1 MHKRIHVEDLTL
13 GMYLHEFCGS
23 WMEHPFWRTR
33 FLLEDPK
40 DLERIYSTAVQEVW
54 IDVSRGK
61 DVAAGK
67 PALSPEEVEERIATD
82 FSALDAMP
90 PLHVVSPELPP
101 PPERDLGPTSTQ
113 MEIRRA
119 AQICSNAKQAVVSM
133 FKEPAWARPWTWP
146 RHPAWWRRSP
156 TQCCATPARS
166 SAWRG

>member
-1 MHKRIHVEDLTL
+1 MLKRIHVEDLTL

-101 PPERDLGPTSTQ
+101 RPQRGQSLGQQRQKAPPVWQAENRVAVFRRETEVLLVLDGGCRHQPAETPT
-113 MEIRRA
+113 
-119 AQICSNAKQAVVSM
+119 
-133 FKEPAWARPWTWP
+133 
-146 RHPAWWRRSP
+146 
-156 TQCCATPARS
+156 
-166 SAWRG
+166 

>member
-1 MHKRIHVEDLTL
+1 MLKRIHVEDLTL

-90 PLHVVSPELPP
+90 PLHVVSPE
-101 PPERDLGPTSTQ
+101 
-113 MEIRRA
+113 
-119 AQICSNAKQAVVSM
+119 
-133 FKEPAWARPWTWP
+133 
-146 RHPAWWRRSP
+146 
-156 TQCCATPARS
+156 
-166 SAWRG
+166 

>member
-1 MHKRIHVEDLTL
+1 MLKRIHVEDLTL

-67 PALSPEEVEERIATD
+67 PALS
-82 FSALDAMP
+82 
-90 PLHVVSPELPP
+90 
-101 PPERDLGPTSTQ
+101 G
-113 MEIRRA
+113 
-119 AQICSNAKQAVVSM
+119 K
-133 FKEPAWARPWTWP
+133 
-146 RHPAWWRRSP
+146 
-156 TQCCATPARS
+156 
-166 SAWRG
+166 